1 MEQPI
6 LILRAGSDP
15 SEGLCAEVLRCEGF
29 PWLEERL
36 ASGFDGVSPDVS
48 LVVLAGTG
56 VSHTTAKRLAG
67 AVSAGVSLIALAPD
81 PAVATAFDVT
91 VSDAISDA
99 HLSVTALDG
108 WEHGDVPL
116 LCPDGTA
123 RPLRGGREAAALQS
137 VDGVR
142 CGSGIVSARLG
153 EGTAWIYGYDLCRTV
168 ATLRHGTGDVRERPA
183 KDMGPLT
190 GPRHIYGFFD
200 LSGKLPRDVPVCD
213 LHQDILRTLVLS
225 SLSDSG
231 LPRLWHFPHAAP
243 ALWFVKGDGC
253 GEVGADVEVQV
264 VEEYGAYLTF
274 NRPPVSRFGG
284 ELMRDWHE
292 RGHGITIEANLDDVT
307 RPTVEESGRMVRR
320 SRTAQDLNE
329 NALHDI
335 RANLEAHRD
344 SFFHDTG
351 LEMDTICI
359 HGCQWSGH
367 PMAEMVVDLGWY
379 TPTHFISHDP
389 RMRHDER
396 YGPYMISTALPLRYF
411 QHGVG
416 ILDLWHM
423 PAQWDESQTLGEQDP
438 ADPKSAGRVGLS
450 TQAYGKELTRFA
462 EDAAHRWHGC
472 QIANFH
478 PSYVAMPQDDPRASR
493 RALEMGLE
501 GARAAGC
508 RFENQE
514 RWSRFSRARADVRL
528 AACWEDGRAVFLTFV
543 SPGDLQGL
551 TLLLP
556 DLVTGVR
563 SGETGEPLDIREVV
577 LEGRR
582 QRAVSLDLSAETPL
596 TLRMETAT
604 SGDIRG

>member
-6 LILRAGSDP
+6 LILHAGSDP
-15 SEGLCAEVLRCEGF
+15 SEDLCAEVLRCEGF
-29 PWLEERL
+29 PWLEERP
-36 ASGFDGVSPDVS
+36 ASGFDGVPPGVS

-56 VSHTTAKRLAG
+56 VGRTIAERLAG
-67 AVSAGVSLIALAPD
+67 AVSAGVSLVALAPD
-81 PAVATAFDVT
+81 PAVAAAFGVSGADAVT
-91 VSDAISDA
+91 DA

-116 LCPDGTA
+116 LCPDDTSQ
-123 RPLRGGREAAALQS
+123 PLRGGREVAALRA
-137 VDGVR
+137 DGGER
-142 CGSGIVSARLG
+142 CGSGIVSVRVG
-153 EGTAWIYGYDLCRTV
+153 DGRAWIYGYDLCRTV

-190 GPRHIYGFFD
+190 GPRHIYGFFE
-200 LSGKLPRDVPVCD
+200 LSDKLPRDVPVCD

-225 SLSDSG
+225 SLSDSC
-231 LPRLWHFPHAAP
+231 LPRLWHFPDAAP

-253 GEVGADVEVQV
+253 GEVGADMVVRV
-264 VEEYGAYLTF
+264 VEEYDAYLTF

-284 ELMRDWHE
+284 DLMRDWHE

-307 RPTVEESGRMVRR
+307 RPVVDVSGKKVRR

-329 NALHDI
+329 NALPDI

-344 SFFHDTG
+344 SFFRDIG

-359 HGCQWSGH
+359 HGCQWSGQ
-367 PMAEMVVDLGWY
+367 PMAEMLVDLGWY

-416 ILDLWHM
+416 VLDLWHM
-423 PAQWDESQTLGEQDP
+423 PAQWDESQTLGERDS
-438 ADPKSAGRVGLS
+438 ADPKSTGRVGLS
-450 TQAYGKELTRFA
+450 AEAYGEELTRFA
-462 EDAAHRWHGC
+462 EDAARRWHGC

-478 PSYVAMPQDDPRASR
+478 PSYVAMSQDDPRASR
-493 RALEMGLE
+493 RALEMGLD

-528 AACWEDGRAVFLTFV
+528 AERREEGEAVFLTLV
-543 SPGDLQGL
+543 SPGDLHGL

-556 DLVTGVR
+556 DRVTGAR
-563 SGETGEPLDIREVV
+563 GAESGNALDVREVV

-582 QRAVSLDLSAETPL
+582 QRAVTLDLFAETPL

-604 SGDIRG
+604 

>member
-1 MEQPI
+1 MDQPI

-15 SEGLCAEVLRCEGF
+15 SEDLCAEVLRCEGF
-29 PWLEERL
+29 PWLEERP
-36 ASGFDGVSPDVS
+36 ASGFDGVTPGVG

-56 VSHTTAKRLAG
+56 VGRTIAERLAG
-67 AVSAGVSLIALAPD
+67 AVSAGVSLVALAPD
-81 PAVATAFDVT
+81 PAVAAAFGVSGADAVT
-91 VSDAISDA
+91 DA

-116 LCPDGTA
+116 LCPDDTA
-123 RPLRGGREAAALQS
+123 RPLHGGREVAALRA
-137 VDGVR
+137 DGGER
-142 CGSGIVSARLG
+142 CGSGIASVRVG
-153 EGTAWIYGYDLCRTV
+153 DGRAWIYGYDLCRTV

-190 GPRHIYGFFD
+190 GPRHIYGFFE
-200 LSGKLPRDVPVCD
+200 LSEKLPRDVPVCD

-225 SLSDSG
+225 SLSDSC
-231 LPRLWHFPHAAP
+231 LPRLWHFPDAAP

-253 GEVGADVEVQV
+253 GEIGADVEVQV

-284 ELMRDWHE
+284 DLMRDWHE

-307 RPTVEESGRMVRR
+307 RPVIQVSGQKVRR
-320 SRTAQDLNE
+320 SRTAEDLNE
-329 NALHDI
+329 NALPDI

-344 SFFHDTG
+344 SFFRDTG

-359 HGCQWSGH
+359 HGCQWSGQ

-379 TPTHFISHDP
+379 TPTHFVSHDP

-411 QHGVG
+411 QHGMGV
-416 ILDLWHM
+416 LDLWHM
-423 PAQWDESQTLGEQDP
+423 PAQWDESQTLGERDST
-438 ADPKSAGRVGLS
+438 DPKSTGRVGLS
-450 TQAYGKELTRFA
+450 AEAYGEELTRFA
-462 EDAAHRWHGC
+462 EDAARRWHGC

-478 PSYVAMPQDDPRASR
+478 PSYVAMSQDDPRASR
-493 RALEMGLE
+493 RALEMGLD

-528 AACWEDGRAVFLTFV
+528 AERREEGEAVFLTLV
-543 SPGDLQGL
+543 SPGDLHGL

-556 DLVTGVR
+556 DRVTGVR
-563 SGETGEPLDIREVV
+563 GAETGNALDVREVV

-582 QRAVSLDLSAETPL
+582 QRAVSLNLFAETPR
-596 TLRMETAT
+596 TLRMDTAT
-604 SGDIRG
+604 

>member
-6 LILRAGSDP
+6 LILHAGSDP
-15 SEGLCAEVLRCEGF
+15 SEDLCAEVLRCEGF
-29 PWLEERL
+29 PWLEERP
-36 ASGFDGVSPDVS
+36 ASAFDGMPPGVS

-56 VSHTTAKRLAG
+56 VGRTIAERLAG
-67 AVSAGVSLIALAPD
+67 AVSAGVSLVALAPD
-81 PAVATAFDVT
+81 PAVAAAFGVSGADAVT
-91 VSDAISDA
+91 DA

-116 LCPDGTA
+116 LCPDDTSQ
-123 RPLRGGREAAALQS
+123 PLRGGREVAALRA
-137 VDGVR
+137 DGGER
-142 CGSGIVSARLG
+142 CGSGIVSVRVG
-153 EGTAWIYGYDLCRTV
+153 DGRAWIYGYDLCRTV
-168 ATLRHGTGDVRERPA
+168 ATLHHGTGDVRERPA

-190 GPRHIYGFFD
+190 GPRHIYGFFE
-200 LSGKLPRDVPVCD
+200 LSDKLPRDVPVCD

-225 SLSDSG
+225 SLSDSC
-231 LPRLWHFPHAAP
+231 LPRLWHSPDAAP

-253 GEVGADVEVQV
+253 GEVGADMVVRV
-264 VEEYGAYLTF
+264 VEEYDAYLTF
-274 NRPPVSRFGG
+274 NRPPVSRFRGD
-284 ELMRDWHE
+284 LMRDWHE

-307 RPTVEESGRMVRR
+307 RPVVDVSGKKVRR

-329 NALHDI
+329 NALPDI

-344 SFFHDTG
+344 SFFRDIG

-359 HGCQWSGH
+359 HGCQWSGQ
-367 PMAEMVVDLGWY
+367 PMAEMLVDLGWY

-416 ILDLWHM
+416 VLDLWHM
-423 PAQWDESQTLGEQDP
+423 PAQWDESQTLGERDS
-438 ADPKSAGRVGLS
+438 ADPKSTGRVGLS
-450 TQAYGKELTRFA
+450 AEAYGEELTRFA
-462 EDAAHRWHGC
+462 EDAARRWHGC

-478 PSYVAMPQDDPRASR
+478 PSYVAMSQDDPRASR
-493 RALEMGLE
+493 RALEMGLD

-528 AACWEDGRAVFLTFV
+528 AERREEGEAVFLTLV
-543 SPGDLQGL
+543 SPGDLHGL

-556 DLVTGVR
+556 DRVTGVR
-563 SGETGEPLDIREVV
+563 VAETGNALDVRGVV

-582 QRAVSLDLSAETPL
+582 QRAASMDLFAETPL

-604 SGDIRG
+604 

>member
-6 LILRAGSDP
+6 LILRARSDP
-15 SEGLCAEVLRCEGF
+15 SEDLCAEALRCEGF
-29 PWLEERL
+29 PWLEERP
-36 ASGFDGVSPDVS
+36 ASEFDGVPPGVS
-48 LVVLAGTG
+48 LVILAGAG
-56 VSHTTAKRLAG
+56 IGRTTAERLAG
-67 AVSAGVSLIALAPD
+67 AVSSGVTLIALAPD
-81 PAVATAFDVT
+81 PAVAAAFGVS
-91 VSDAISDA
+91 VSDAIPDA
-99 HLSVTALDG
+99 HLSVTALNG

-116 LCPDGTA
+116 LCPDDTA
-123 RPLRGGREAAALQS
+123 RPLRGGREAAALRS
-137 VDGVR
+137 ADGER

-153 EGTAWIYGYDLCRTV
+153 KGTAWIYGYDLCRTV

-200 LSGKLPRDVPVCD
+200 LSDKLPRDVPVCD

-225 SLSDSG
+225 SLSGSG
-231 LPRLWHFPHAAP
+231 LPRLWHFPDAAP

-253 GEVGADVEVQV
+253 GEVGADVVVRV
-264 VEEYGAYLTF
+264 VEEYDAYLTF

-284 ELMRDWHE
+284 DLMKDWHE

-307 RPTVEESGRMVRR
+307 RPVAEVSGQKVRR
-320 SRTAQDLNE
+320 SRTAEDLNE
-329 NALHDI
+329 NALPDI
-335 RANLEAHRD
+335 RANLETHRD
-344 SFFHDTG
+344 NFFRDTG

-359 HGCQWSGH
+359 HGCQWSGQ
-367 PMAEMVVDLGWY
+367 PMAEMVVDLGWH

-416 ILDLWHM
+416 VLDLWHM
-423 PAQWDESQTLGEQDP
+423 PAQWDESQTLGEEDP
-438 ADPKSAGRVGLS
+438 GDPKSTGRVGLS
-450 TQAYGKELTRFA
+450 TEEYGEELTRFA
-462 EDAAHRWHGC
+462 EDAARGWHGC

-478 PSYVAMPQDDPRASR
+478 PSYVAMSQDHPRASR
-493 RALEMGLE
+493 RSLEMGLD

-514 RWSRFSRARADVRL
+514 RWSRFSRARAEVRL
-528 AACWEDGRAVFLTFV
+528 VARREEGEAVFLTVV
-543 SPGDLQGL
+543 SPADLHGL

-556 DLVTGVR
+556 DPVTGIRVA
-563 SGETGEPLDIREVV
+563 ETGNALDVREVV

-582 QRAVSLDLSAETPL
+582 QRAVTLDLFAETPR
-596 TLRMETAT
+596 TLRMDTAT
-604 SGDIRG
+604 

>member
-1 MEQPI
+1 MNQPI
-6 LILRAGSDP
+6 LILRAGSDA
-15 SEGLCAEVLRCEGF
+15 SEDLCAEVLRCEGL
-29 PWLEERL
+29 PWLEERS
-36 ASGFDGVSPDVS
+36 ASGFDGVPPGVR

-56 VSHTTAKRLAG
+56 ISRTMAKRLAKSVFEG
-67 AVSAGVSLIALAPD
+67 LWLIALAPD
-81 PAVATAFDVT
+81 PAVAAAFGVSGADAVT
-91 VSDAISDA
+91 DA

-116 LCPDGTA
+116 LCPDDTA
-123 RPLRGGREAAALQS
+123 RPLHGGREVAALRA
-137 VDGVR
+137 DGGER
-142 CGSGIVSARLG
+142 CGSGIASVRVG
-153 EGTAWIYGYDLCRTV
+153 DGRAWIYGYDLCRTV

-190 GPRHIYGFFD
+190 GPRHIYGFFE
-200 LSGKLPRDVPVCD
+200 LSDKLPRDVPVCD
-213 LHQDILRTLVLS
+213 LHQDILRTLVLA
-225 SLSDSG
+225 SLSDTG

-253 GEVGADVEVQV
+253 GEAGADVEVEV

-274 NRPPVSRFGG
+274 NRPPVSRFDGD
-284 ELMRDWHE
+284 LMRDWHE
-292 RGHGITIEANLDDVT
+292 RGHGITIEANLDAVT
-307 RPTVEESGRMVRR
+307 RPVVEVSGQKVRR
-320 SRTAQDLNE
+320 SRTAEDLNE
-329 NALHDI
+329 NALPDI
-335 RANLEAHRD
+335 RANLEGHRD
-344 SFFHDTG
+344 SFIRDTG

-359 HGCQWSGH
+359 HGCQWSGQ

-416 ILDLWHM
+416 VLDLWHM
-423 PAQWDESQTLGEQDP
+423 PAQWDESQTLGKWDP
-438 ADPKSAGRVGLS
+438 ADPKSTGRVCLS
-450 TQAYGKELTRFA
+450 TEAYGEELTRFA
-462 EDAAHRWHGC
+462 EDAAHRWHGV

-478 PSYVAMPQDDPRASR
+478 PSYVAMPQDHPSASR
-493 RALEMGLE
+493 RSLEMGLD

-528 AACWEDGRAVFLTFV
+528 EARREDDRAVFLTMA
-543 SPGDLQGL
+543 SPGDLDGL

-556 DLVTGVR
+556 DRVTGVR
-563 SGETGEPLDIREVV
+563 CGETGETLDIQEVV
-577 LEGRR
+577 LEGRP
-582 QRAVSLDLSAETPL
+582 QRAVSLDLSAETPR

-604 SGDIRG
+604 

>member
-6 LILRAGSDP
+6 LILHAGSDP
-15 SEGLCAEVLRCEGF
+15 SEDLCAEVLRCEGF
-29 PWLEERL
+29 PWLEERP
-36 ASGFDGVSPDVS
+36 ASGFDGVPPGVS

-56 VSHTTAKRLAG
+56 VGRTIAERLAG
-67 AVSAGVSLIALAPD
+67 AVSAGVSLVALAPD
-81 PAVATAFDVT
+81 PAVAAAFGVSGADAVT
-91 VSDAISDA
+91 DA

-116 LCPDGTA
+116 LCPDDTSQ
-123 RPLRGGREAAALQS
+123 PLRGGREVAALRA
-137 VDGVR
+137 DGGER
-142 CGSGIVSARLG
+142 CGSGIVSVRVG
-153 EGTAWIYGYDLCRTV
+153 DGRAWIYGYDLCRTV
-168 ATLRHGTGDVRERPA
+168 ATLHHGTGDVRERPA

-190 GPRHIYGFFD
+190 GPRHIYGFFE
-200 LSGKLPRDVPVCD
+200 LSDKLPRDVPVCD

-225 SLSDSG
+225 SLSDSC
-231 LPRLWHFPHAAP
+231 LPRLWHFPDAAP

-253 GEVGADVEVQV
+253 GEVGADMVVRV
-264 VEEYGAYLTF
+264 VEEYDAYLTF
-274 NRPPVSRFGG
+274 NRPPVSRFRGD
-284 ELMRDWHE
+284 LMRDWHE

-307 RPTVEESGRMVRR
+307 RPVVDVSGKKVRR

-329 NALHDI
+329 NALPDI

-344 SFFHDTG
+344 SFFRDIG

-359 HGCQWSGH
+359 HGCQWSGQ
-367 PMAEMVVDLGWY
+367 PMAEMLVDLGWY

-416 ILDLWHM
+416 VLDLWHM
-423 PAQWDESQTLGEQDP
+423 PAQWDESQTLGERDS
-438 ADPKSAGRVGLS
+438 ADPKSTGRVGLS
-450 TQAYGKELTRFA
+450 AEAYGEELTRFA
-462 EDAAHRWHGC
+462 EDAARRWHGC

-478 PSYVAMPQDDPRASR
+478 PSYVAMSQDDPRASR
-493 RALEMGLE
+493 RALEMGLD

-528 AACWEDGRAVFLTFV
+528 AERREEGEAVFLTLV
-543 SPGDLQGL
+543 SPGDLHGL

-556 DLVTGVR
+556 DRVTGAR
-563 SGETGEPLDIREVV
+563 GAESGNALDVREVV

-582 QRAVSLDLSAETPL
+582 QRAATLDLFAETPL

-604 SGDIRG
+604 

>member
-6 LILRAGSDP
+6 LILHAGSDP
-15 SEGLCAEVLRCEGF
+15 SEDLCAEVLRCEGF
-29 PWLEERL
+29 PWLEERP
-36 ASGFDGVSPDVS
+36 ASGFDGVPPGVS
-48 LVVLAGTG
+48 LVILAGTG
-56 VSHTTAKRLAG
+56 IGRTTAKRLAV
-67 AVSAGVSLIALAPD
+67 AVSEGLSLIALAPD
-81 PAVATAFDVT
+81 PSVAAAFGVSGADAVT
-91 VSDAISDA
+91 DA
-99 HLSVTALDG
+99 HLFVTALDG

-116 LCPDGTA
+116 LCPDDTA
-123 RPLRGGREAAALQS
+123 RPLHGGRIVAALRA
-137 VDGVR
+137 DGGER
-142 CGSGIVSARLG
+142 CGSGIVSVRVG
-153 EGTAWIYGYDLCRTV
+153 DGRAWIYGYDLCRTV
-168 ATLRHGTGDVRERPA
+168 AALRHGTGDVRERPA

-190 GPRHIYGFFD
+190 GPRHIYGFFE
-200 LSGKLPRDVPVCD
+200 LSDKLPRDVPVCD

-225 SLSDSG
+225 SLSDSC
-231 LPRLWHFPHAAP
+231 LPRLWHFPDASP

-253 GEVGADVEVQV
+253 GEVGADVEVRV
-264 VEEYGAYLTF
+264 VEEYDAYLTF

-284 ELMRDWHE
+284 DLMRDWHE

-307 RPTVEESGRMVRR
+307 RPVVDVLGKKVRR

-329 NALHDI
+329 NALPDI

-344 SFFHDTG
+344 SFFRDIG

-359 HGCQWSGH
+359 HGCQWSGQ

-416 ILDLWHM
+416 VLDLWHM
-423 PAQWDESQTLGEQDP
+423 PAQWDESQTLGERDA
-438 ADPKSAGRVGLS
+438 ADPKSTGRVGLS
-450 TQAYGKELTRFA
+450 AEAYGEELTRFA
-462 EDAAHRWHGC
+462 EDAARRWHGC

-478 PSYVAMPQDDPRASR
+478 PSYVAMSQDDPRASR
-493 RALEMGLE
+493 RALEMGLD

-528 AACWEDGRAVFLTFV
+528 AERREEGEAVFLTLV
-543 SPGDLQGL
+543 SPGDLHGL

-556 DLVTGVR
+556 DRVTGVR
-563 SGETGEPLDIREVV
+563 VAETGNALDVRGVV

-582 QRAVSLDLSAETPL
+582 QRAVTLDLFAETPL

-604 SGDIRG
+604 

>member
-6 LILRAGSDP
+6 LILHAGSDP
-15 SEGLCAEVLRCEGF
+15 SEDLCAEVLRCEGF
-29 PWLEERL
+29 PWLEERP
-36 ASGFDGVSPDVS
+36 ASGFDGVPPGVS

-56 VSHTTAKRLAG
+56 VGRTIAERLAG
-67 AVSAGVSLIALAPD
+67 VVSAGVSLIALAPD
-81 PAVATAFDVT
+81 PSVAAAFGVSGADAVT
-91 VSDAISDA
+91 DA

-116 LCPDGTA
+116 LCPDDTSQ
-123 RPLRGGREAAALQS
+123 PLRGGREVAALRA
-137 VDGVR
+137 DGGER
-142 CGSGIVSARLG
+142 CGSGIVSVRVG
-153 EGTAWIYGYDLCRTV
+153 DGRAWIYGYDLCRTV

-190 GPRHIYGFFD
+190 GPRHIYGFFG
-200 LSGKLPRDVPVCD
+200 LSDKLPRDVPVCD

-225 SLSDSG
+225 SLSDSC
-231 LPRLWHFPHAAP
+231 LPRLWHFPDAAP

-253 GEVGADVEVQV
+253 GEVGADMVVRV
-264 VEEYGAYLTF
+264 VEEYDAYLTF

-284 ELMRDWHE
+284 DLMRDWHE

-307 RPTVEESGRMVRR
+307 RPVVDVSGKKVRR

-329 NALHDI
+329 NALPDI

-344 SFFHDTG
+344 SFLRDIG

-359 HGCQWSGH
+359 HGCQWSGQ
-367 PMAEMVVDLGWY
+367 PMAEMLVDLGWY

-416 ILDLWHM
+416 VLDLWHM
-423 PAQWDESQTLGEQDP
+423 PAQWDESQTLGERDS
-438 ADPKSAGRVGLS
+438 ADPKSTGRVGLS
-450 TQAYGKELTRFA
+450 AEAYGEELTRFA
-462 EDAAHRWHGC
+462 EDAARRWHGC

-478 PSYVAMPQDDPRASR
+478 PSYVAMSQEDPRASR
-493 RALEMGLE
+493 RALEMGLD

-528 AACWEDGRAVFLTFV
+528 AERREEGEAVFLTLV
-543 SPGDLQGL
+543 SPGDLHGL

-556 DLVTGVR
+556 DRVTGVR
-563 SGETGEPLDIREVV
+563 VAETGNALDVRGVV

-582 QRAVSLDLSAETPL
+582 QRAASMDLFAETPL

-604 SGDIRG
+604 

>member
-6 LILRAGSDP
+6 LILRADSDP
-15 SEGLCAEVLRCEGF
+15 SEELCAEVLRCEGF
-29 PWLEERL
+29 PWLEERP
-36 ASGFDGVSPDVS
+36 AYGFDGVSPGVS
-48 LVVLAGTG
+48 LVILAGTG
-56 VSHTTAKRLAG
+56 ISQTTAKRLAKS
-67 AVSAGVSLIALAPD
+67 VSEGLSLIALAPD
-81 PAVATAFDVT
+81 PSVAAAFDVA
-91 VSDAISDA
+91 VSDAIPDA
-99 HLSVTALDG
+99 HVAVTALNG

-116 LCPDGTA
+116 LCPDDTG
-123 RPLRGGREAAALQS
+123 RPLQGGREAATLRSA
-137 VDGVR
+137 DGER
-142 CGSGIVSARLG
+142 CGSGIVSARAG
-153 EGTAWIYGYDLCRTV
+153 NGTAWIYGYDLCQVV

-190 GPRHIYGFFD
+190 GPRHIYGFFE
-200 LSGKLPRDVPVCD
+200 LSDKLPRDVPVCD

-253 GEVGADVEVQV
+253 GEVGADVEVEV
-264 VEEYGAYLTF
+264 VEEYDAYLTF
-274 NRPPVSRFGG
+274 NRPPVSRYGG
-284 ELMRDWHE
+284 DLMRDWHE
-292 RGHGITIEANLDDVT
+292 RGHGITIEASLDDVT
-307 RPTVEESGRMVRR
+307 RPAVEVSGQKVRR
-320 SRTAQDLNE
+320 SRTAQDLND
-329 NALHDI
+329 NALPDI

-344 SFFHDTG
+344 SFFRDTG

-359 HGCQWSGH
+359 HGCQWSGQ

-416 ILDLWHM
+416 VLDLWHM
-423 PAQWDESQTLGEQDP
+423 PAQWDESQTLGERDP
-438 ADPKSAGRVGLS
+438 RDPKSTGRVGLS
-450 TQAYGKELTRFA
+450 AEAYGAELTRFA
-462 EDAAHRWHGC
+462 EDAARRWHGC

-478 PSYVAMPQDDPRASR
+478 PSYVAMSQDDPRASR
-493 RALEMGLE
+493 RALEMGLD
-501 GARAAGC
+501 GARGAGC

-528 AACWEDGRAVFLTFV
+528 VERREEGEAVVLTFV
-543 SPGDLQGL
+543 SPGDLHGL
-551 TLLLP
+551 TLLLS
-556 DLVTGVR
+556 DRVIDVRVTDRGDA
-563 SGETGEPLDIREVV
+563 LDIREVM

-582 QRAVSLDLSAETPL
+582 QRAVSVDLLAETPR
-596 TLRMETAT
+596 TLRMETT
-604 SGDIRG
+604 T

>member
-15 SEGLCAEVLRCEGF
+15 SEDLCAEVLRCEGF

-56 VSHTTAKRLAG
+56 VSQTTAERLAKS
-67 AVSAGVSLIALAPD
+67 VSAGVSLIALAPD

-116 LCPDGTA
+116 LCPDDTA
-123 RPLRGGREAAALQS
+123 CPLQGGREVAALLA
-137 VDGVR
+137 DGDER
-142 CGSGIVSARLG
+142 CGSGIVSARVG
-153 EGTAWIYGYDLCRTV
+153 DGKAWIYGYDLCHVV
-168 ATLRHGTGDVRERPA
+168 ATLRHGTGGVRERPA

-200 LSGKLPRDVPVCD
+200 LSDKLPRDVPVCD

-292 RGHGITIEANLDDVT
+292 RGHGITIEANLDAVT
-307 RPTVEESGRMVRR
+307 RPVVEVSGKTVRR

-329 NALHDI
+329 NALPDI
-335 RANLEAHRD
+335 RANLEAHRN
-344 SFFHDTG
+344 SFFRDTG
-351 LEMDTICI
+351 LDMDTICI
-359 HGCQWSGH
+359 HGCQWSGQA
-367 PMAEMVVDLGWY
+367 MAEMVVDLGWY

-389 RMRHDER
+389 RMRRDER
-396 YGPYMISTALPLRYF
+396 YGPYMIATALPLPYF

-416 ILDLWHM
+416 VLDLWHM
-423 PAQWDESQTLGEQDP
+423 PAQWDESQTLGELDP
-438 ADPKSAGRVGLS
+438 GDPKSTGRVGLS
-450 TQAYGKELTRFA
+450 AEAYGAELTRFA
-462 EDAAHRWHGC
+462 EDAARRWHGC

-528 AACWEDGRAVFLTFV
+528 VERWEEGEAVFLTLV
-543 SPGDLQGL
+543 SPMGLQGL

-556 DLVTGVR
+556 DRVIDARVA
-563 SGETGEPLDIREVV
+563 ETGGPLDIREVV

-582 QRAVSLDLSAETPL
+582 QRAVFLDLLAKTPL

>member
-6 LILRAGSDP
+6 LILRADSDP

-29 PWLEERL
+29 PWLDERAAHTFDTPPPGVCVVILAGVGFDRTTAERL
-36 ASGFDGVSPDVS
+36 A
-48 LVVLAGTG
+48 
-56 VSHTTAKRLAG
+56 R
-67 AVSAGVSLIALAPD
+67 AVSAGATVISTAPD
-81 PAVATAFDVT
+81 PAVAAAFGIS
-91 VSDAISDA
+91 VSDAVTDA
-99 HLSVTALDG
+99 HVAVTALNG
-108 WEHGDVPL
+108 WEHGNVPL
-116 LCPDGTA
+116 LCPNDTA
-123 RPLRGGREAAALQS
+123 GPLRGGREAAALQS

-153 EGTAWIYGYDLCRTV
+153 TGTAWIYGYDLCQVV
-168 ATLRHGTGDVRERPA
+168 AMLRHGTGDVRERPA

-200 LSGKLPRDVPVCD
+200 LSDKLPRDVPVCD
-213 LHQDILRTLVLS
+213 LHQDILRTLVQS
-225 SLSDSG
+225 SIADTG
-231 LPRLWHFPHAAP
+231 LPRLWHFPDAAP

-253 GEVGADVEVQV
+253 GEVGADVEVDV
-264 VEEYGAYLTF
+264 VEEYDAYLTF
-274 NRPPVSRFGG
+274 NRPPVSRYGG
-284 ELMRDWHE
+284 DLMRDWHE
-292 RGHGITIEANLDDVT
+292 RGHGITIEANLDAVT
-307 RPTVEESGRMVRR
+307 RPTVEESGRIVRR

-329 NALHDI
+329 NALPEI

-416 ILDLWHM
+416 VLDLWHM

-450 TQAYGKELTRFA
+450 AEAYGTELTRFA

-478 PSYVAMPQDDPRASR
+478 PSYIAMPQDDPRASR

-528 AACWEDGRAVFLTFV
+528 AERWEDGEAVFLTLV
-543 SPGDLQGL
+543 SPMGLQGL

-556 DLVTGVR
+556 DRVIDARVA
-563 SGETGEPLDIREVV
+563 ETGGPLDIREVV

-582 QRAVSLDLSAETPL
+582 QRTVFLDLLAKTPR
-596 TLRMETAT
+596 TLRMAT
-604 SGDIRG
+604 ST

>member
-6 LILRAGSDP
+6 LILRPDCDP

-29 PWLEERL
+29 PWLEERP
-36 ASGFDGVSPDVS
+36 AGEFDGVPPGVS
-48 LVVLAGTG
+48 VVILAGSG
-56 VSHTTAKRLAG
+56 VSRNTAERLAG
-67 AVSAGVSLIALAPD
+67 AVSEGVSLIATAPD
-81 PAVATAFDVT
+81 PALAAAFDVA
-91 VSDAISDA
+91 VSIAVPDA
-99 HLSVTALDG
+99 HLSVESLYG
-108 WEHGDVPL
+108 WEHGEVPL
-116 LCPDGTA
+116 LCPDDTA
-123 RPLRGGREAAALQS
+123 RPLHGGQEVAALRT
-137 VDGVR
+137 VDGER

-200 LSGKLPRDVPVCD
+200 LSDKLPRDVPVCD

-225 SLSDSG
+225 ALSDTV
-231 LPRLWHFPHAAP
+231 LPRLWHFPDGAP

-253 GEVGADVEVQV
+253 GESGADVEVEV

-274 NRPPVSRFGG
+274 NRPPVSQYSGG
-284 ELMRDWHE
+284 LMRDWHE
-292 RGHGITIEANLDDVT
+292 RGHGITIEASLDDVT
-307 RPTVEESGRMVRR
+307 RPTVEHSGKMLRR
-320 SRTAQDLNE
+320 SRTAEDLNE
-329 NALHDI
+329 NALPDI

-344 SFFHDTG
+344 SFVRDTG
-351 LEMDTICI
+351 LDMDTICI

-416 ILDLWHM
+416 VLDLWHM
-423 PAQWDESQTLGEQDP
+423 PAQWDESQTLGERDP
-438 ADPKSAGRVGLS
+438 ADPKSTGRVGLS
-450 TQAYGKELTRFA
+450 AEAYGEELTRFA
-462 EDAAHRWHGC
+462 EDAARRWHGC

-478 PSYVAMPQDDPRASR
+478 PSYVAMPQDHPRASR
-493 RALEMGLE
+493 LALEIGLE
-501 GARAAGC
+501 GARSAGC

-528 AACWEDGRAVFLTFV
+528 VDRWNEGGAVFLKMV
-543 SPGDLQGL
+543 SPGDLHGL

-556 DLVTGVR
+556 DPVTGVR
-563 SGETGEPLDIREVV
+563 VAETGEVLEVREVV
-577 LEGRR
+577 LEVQK
-582 QRAVSLDLSAETPL
+582 QRCVHLDLLSGTPRTLRLAHAET
-596 TLRMETAT
+596 E
-604 SGDIRG
+604 

>member
-6 LILRAGSDP
+6 LILHAGSDP
-15 SEGLCAEVLRCEGF
+15 AEDLCAEVLRCEGF
-29 PWLEERL
+29 PWLEERP
-36 ASGFDGVSPDVS
+36 ASAFDGVPPGVS
-48 LVVLAGTG
+48 LVILAGTG
-56 VSHTTAKRLAG
+56 ISRTTAKRLAKS
-67 AVSAGVSLIALAPD
+67 VSEGLSLIALAPD
-81 PAVATAFDVT
+81 PSVAAAFGVSGADAVT
-91 VSDAISDA
+91 DA

-116 LCPDGTA
+116 LCPDDA
-123 RPLRGGREAAALQS
+123 SQPLRGGREVAALRA
-137 VDGVR
+137 DGGER
-142 CGSGIVSARLG
+142 CGSGIVSVRVG
-153 EGTAWIYGYDLCRTV
+153 DGRAWIYGYDLCRTV

-190 GPRHIYGFFD
+190 GPRHIYGFFE
-200 LSGKLPRDVPVCD
+200 LSDKLPRDVPVCD

-225 SLSDSG
+225 SLSDSC
-231 LPRLWHFPHAAP
+231 LPRLWHSPDAAP

-253 GEVGADVEVQV
+253 GEVGADMVVRI
-264 VEEYGAYLTF
+264 VEEYDAYLTF
-274 NRPPVSRFGG
+274 NRPPVSRFRGD
-284 ELMRDWHE
+284 LMRDWHE

-307 RPTVEESGRMVRR
+307 RPVVDVSGKKVRR

-329 NALHDI
+329 NALPDI

-344 SFFHDTG
+344 SFFRDIG

-359 HGCQWSGH
+359 HGCQWSGQ
-367 PMAEMVVDLGWY
+367 PMAEMLVDLGWY

-416 ILDLWHM
+416 VLDLWHM
-423 PAQWDESQTLGEQDP
+423 PAQWDESQTLGERDS
-438 ADPKSAGRVGLS
+438 ADPKSTGRVGLS
-450 TQAYGKELTRFA
+450 AAAYGEELTRFA
-462 EDAAHRWHGC
+462 EDAARRWHGC

-478 PSYVAMPQDDPRASR
+478 PSYVAMSQDDPRASR
-493 RALEMGLE
+493 RALEMGLD

-528 AACWEDGRAVFLTFV
+528 AERREEGEAVFLTLV
-543 SPGDLQGL
+543 SPGDLHGL

-556 DLVTGVR
+556 DRVTGVR
-563 SGETGEPLDIREVV
+563 VAETGNALDVRGVV

-582 QRAVSLDLSAETPL
+582 QRAVTLDLFAETPL

-604 SGDIRG
+604 

>member
-6 LILRAGSDP
+6 LILRAGSDA
-15 SEGLCAEVLRCEGF
+15 SEDMCAEVLRCEGF
-29 PWLEERL
+29 PWLEERP
-36 ASGFDGVSPDVS
+36 ASGFDGVPPGVG

-56 VSHTTAKRLAG
+56 VGRTIAERLAG
-67 AVSAGVSLIALAPD
+67 AVSAGVSLVALAPD
-81 PAVATAFDVT
+81 PAVAAAFGVSGADAVT
-91 VSDAISDA
+91 DA

-116 LCPDGTA
+116 LCPDDTA
-123 RPLRGGREAAALQS
+123 RPLHGGREVAALRA
-137 VDGVR
+137 DGGER
-142 CGSGIVSARLG
+142 CGSGIASVRVG
-153 EGTAWIYGYDLCRTV
+153 DGRVWIYGYDLCRTV

-200 LSGKLPRDVPVCD
+200 LSDKLPRDVPVCD

-225 SLSDSG
+225 SLSDSC
-231 LPRLWHFPHAAP
+231 LPRLWHFPDAAP

-253 GEVGADVEVQV
+253 GEVGADVEVRV
-264 VEEYGAYLTF
+264 VEEYDAYLTF

-284 ELMRDWHE
+284 DLMRDWHE
-292 RGHGITIEANLDDVT
+292 RGHGITIEANLDAVT
-307 RPTVEESGRMVRR
+307 RPVVEVSGQKVRR
-320 SRTAQDLNE
+320 SRTAEDLNE
-329 NALHDI
+329 NALPDI
-335 RANLEAHRD
+335 RANLEGHRD
-344 SFFHDTG
+344 SFIRDTG

-359 HGCQWSGH
+359 HGCQWSGQ

-379 TPTHFISHDP
+379 TPTHFVSHDP

-423 PAQWDESQTLGEQDP
+423 PAQWDESQTLGEWDP
-438 ADPKSAGRVGLS
+438 GDPKSTGRVGLS
-450 TQAYGKELTRFA
+450 TEEYGEELTRFA
-462 EDAAHRWHGC
+462 EDAARRWHGC

-478 PSYVAMPQDDPRASR
+478 PSYVAMSQDDPRASR
-493 RALEMGLE
+493 RALEMGLD

-528 AACWEDGRAVFLTFV
+528 AERREEGEAVFLTLV
-543 SPGDLQGL
+543 SPGDLHGL

-556 DLVTGVR
+556 DRVTGIRVA
-563 SGETGEPLDIREVV
+563 ETGNALDVREVV

-582 QRAVSLDLSAETPL
+582 QRAVFLDLFAETPR
-596 TLRMETAT
+596 TLRMDTAT
-604 SGDIRG
+604 